1 MLSSIKINADV
12 LITIKLT
19 FIPLTILFAVKPV
32 INVVI
37 SYSINKKYFKQ
48 KYEHPQAMELY
59 ENKLATLYQTKP

>member
-1 MLSSIKINADV
+1 M
-12 LITIKLT
+12 
-19 FIPLTILFAVKPV
+19 LFAVKPV